1 MKKVTQIISD
11 KIIYLSDDFQNS
23 IGTIVLL
30 LFFVFL
36 AIFFTFFWS
45 RQCLWE
51 AKAASQKFVQ
61 WVEITLSKESLNG
74 SPTSAKNANHM
85 VLAFLN
91 EKKDM
96 LKTYIEMVEDHTV
109 NSSTISDG
117 SKLIIEGST
126 FSVEYFSKL
135 GSLIMNSTLRQELL
149 DRADGGIEI
158 QQYIQT
164 ASEIVISSVLNVI
177 LVAGDV
183 LLNLSAFFVAL
194 YYNLLHE
201 KDFIQNLFHDV
212 IPLDRRLANEISRSI
227 SDTLEDIIMLP
238 VHIGVFRVFSTWF
251 IFHAFLCPFPTLL
264 PYL

>member
-1 MKKVTQIISD
+1 MGGEGGV
-11 KIIYLSDDFQNS
+11 
-23 IGTIVLL
+23 
-30 LFFVFL
+30 
-36 AIFFTFFWS
+36 A
-45 RQCLWE
+45 
-51 AKAASQKFVQ
+51 KFVQ
-61 WVEITLSKESLNG
+61 WVEVTLSKKCRMARRRQKMLI
-74 SPTSAKNANHM
+74 M

-158 QQYIQT
+158 QQYFQT

-194 YYNLLHE
+194 YYNLLR
-201 KDFIQNLFHDV
+201 KKTSFKIYFM
-212 IPLDRRLANEISRSI
+212 
-227 SDTLEDIIMLP
+227 T
-238 VHIGVFRVFSTWF
+238 
-251 IFHAFLCPFPTLL
+251 
-264 PYL
+264 

>member
-1 MKKVTQIISD
+1 M
-11 KIIYLSDDFQNS
+11 
-23 IGTIVLL
+23 
-30 LFFVFL
+30 
-36 AIFFTFFWS
+36 
-45 RQCLWE
+45 WE

-61 WVEITLSKESLNG
+61 WVEVTLSKESLHG

-149 DRADGGIEI
+149 DWMGA
-158 QQYIQT
+158 
-164 ASEIVISSVLNVI
+164 
-177 LVAGDV
+177 
-183 LLNLSAFFVAL
+183 
-194 YYNLLHE
+194 
-201 KDFIQNLFHDV
+201 
-212 IPLDRRLANEISRSI
+212 SRSTF
-227 SDTLEDIIMLP
+227 SNR
-238 VHIGVFRVFSTWF
+238 VRNCHIVSVECHTCCR
-251 IFHAFLCPFPTLL
+251 
-264 PYL
+264 

>member
-1 MKKVTQIISD
+1 MI
-11 KIIYLSDDFQNS
+11 
-23 IGTIVLL
+23 
-30 LFFVFL
+30 
-36 AIFFTFFWS
+36 
-45 RQCLWE
+45 
-51 AKAASQKFVQ
+51 
-61 WVEITLSKESLNG
+61 
-74 SPTSAKNANHM
+74 
-85 VLAFLN
+85 LAFLK

-96 LKTYIEMVEDHTV
+96 LKSYIEQVEDHTV

-158 QQYIQT
+158 QQYFQT

-177 LVAGDV
+177 LVAGDF

-238 VHIGVFRVFSTWF
+238 VHIGVFSNVFDLVYVSCNFT
-251 IFHAFLCPFPTLL
+251 ALSLLCYLTYDAQRINPGFVYNSCLIAMDSCNDIRQAVVESLL
-264 PYL
+264 LISIWTIYIACSRCVRIQKGT